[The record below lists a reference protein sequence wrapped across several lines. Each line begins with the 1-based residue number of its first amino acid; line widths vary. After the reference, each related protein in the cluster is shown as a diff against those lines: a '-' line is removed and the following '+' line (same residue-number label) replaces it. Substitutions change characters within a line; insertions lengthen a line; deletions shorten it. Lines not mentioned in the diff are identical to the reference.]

1 MFWLLPFFLAGAA
14 SSGDSFN
21 FRLAA
26 GAFSF
31 ATTLAVFD
39 DPGVVLTSIRRNG
52 WTAVGSIAGTDFVAD
67 AFGVTFGCGF

>member
-52 WTAVGSIAGTDFVAD
+52 
-67 AFGVTFGCGF
+67 